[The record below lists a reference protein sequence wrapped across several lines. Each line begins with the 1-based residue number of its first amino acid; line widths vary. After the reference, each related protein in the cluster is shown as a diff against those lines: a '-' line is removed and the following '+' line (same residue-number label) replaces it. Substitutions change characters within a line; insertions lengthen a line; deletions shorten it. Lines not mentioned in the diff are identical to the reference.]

1 MRYGTLPILFLILA
15 LSPGTAQA
23 QTGRATPATDVTQQ
37 WVGYWNA
44 KNLDATLTLY
54 APEPTFLP
62 TSGERWE
69 GMPTIRK
76 NFARLLKRF
85 DPRLTMQSL
94 KSETSGNLAYDSGSF
109 DEVLAPAKGG
119 KAIRAKGHYLF
130 VFQRKS
136 KRSGWKI
143 LEQVWTQADPSK
155 L

>member
-1 MRYGTLPILFLILA
+1 MRRGTFPILFLIWA
-15 LSPGTAQA
+15 LTSGAASA
-23 QTGRATPATDVTQQ
+23 QTGHATPVTDLTQQ

-54 APEPTFLP
+54 APEATFLP
-62 TSGERWE
+62 ASGERWE
-69 GMPTIRK
+69 GMPTLRK

-109 DEVLAPAKGG
+109 EEVLAPAKGG
-119 KAIRAKGHYLF
+119 KAIHAKGNYLF

-136 KRSGWKI
+136 KGSGWKI
-143 LEQVWTQADPSK
+143 LEQVWTQTDGSK

>member
-1 MRYGTLPILFLILA
+1 MRHIYLPIVFLWALF
-15 LSPGTAQA
+15 SGTAQA
-23 QTGRATPATDVTQQ
+23 QTGRATPVTDVTQQ

-54 APEPTFLP
+54 TPEPTFLP

-69 GMPTIRK
+69 GTAAIRK

-85 DPRLTMQSL
+85 DPRLTMQSI

-119 KAIRAKGHYLF
+119 RAIRAKGSYLF

>member
-1 MRYGTLPILFLILA
+1 MRHGYLPIVFLIWA
-15 LSPGTAQA
+15 LPTGAALA
-23 QTGRATPATDVTQQ
+23 QTGHAAAVADLTQQ

-44 KNLDATLTLY
+44 KNLNATLTLY

-69 GMPTIRK
+69 GTGAIRK

-85 DPRLTMQSL
+85 DPRLTMQSI